1 MFPGFVRSK
10 KAETMMYSSRFLA
23 LALILLAIVLSACAD
38 EHKPS
43 QWSSRDQSI
52 VPTTNDPTALHTTK
66 SSGPP
71 LAVQN
76 PDLQIAAIEVLD
88 QAAVSDDALMRANA
102 IEALQSTTE
111 PLREAVLRGLVDPN
125 EGVRFVA
132 AMSVGRGNLCGVSHL
147 LRPLLED
154 PSNSVRAAAIYAMAS
169 CGDEVDINPL
179 AGYIIS
185 DRSADRAN
193 AAMVL
198 AELGNNTAIPVIRN
212 GMGRDFR
219 SYDPARSRTIDLLM
233 AESLV
238 RLGDRRELEAIRAA
252 LFAPPEHSEMTA
264 LACQML
270 ARLDDRAAIPNMY
283 DLASGEGP
291 RKAGP
296 ELRLVAATALA
307 QLQPDLV
314 PMELVITQLGSEQ
327 PGVRLQVANV
337 LGGLGN
343 PDYEPQLAILLND
356 EDPHVQV
363 ASAAAILKV
372 GQRIAAR

>member
-1 MFPGFVRSK
+1 MIIQC
-10 KAETMMYSSRFLA
+10 SRILA
-23 LALILLAIVLSACAD
+23 LLLISLSAC
-38 EHKPS
+38 ENNSKPG
-43 QWSSRDQSI
+43 QWSTRSQSI
-52 VPTTNDPTALHTTK
+52 IPTTNDPKSLHTAKPT
-66 SSGPP
+66 SPP
-71 LAVQN
+71 LVVQN
-76 PDLQIAAIEVLD
+76 PDLQIAAIDVLD
-88 QAAVSDDALMRANA
+88 QASLSDDALMRANA
-102 IEALQSTTE
+102 IEALQPTTE
-111 PLREAVLRGLVDPN
+111 PLREAALRGLVDPN

-132 AMSVGRGNLCGVSHL
+132 AMSIGRRNLCGVSHL

-154 PSNSVRAAAIYAMAS
+154 PSNSVRAAAIYAIAT

-198 AELGNNTAIPVIRN
+198 AELGNSTAIPVIRN

-270 ARLDDRAAIPNMY
+270 ARLEDRAAIPNMH

-296 ELRLVAATALA
+296 ELRLVASTALA

-314 PMELVITQLGSEQ
+314 PMDLVITQLSSEQ
-327 PGVRLQVANV
+327 PSVRLQVANV
-337 LGGLGN
+337 LGGLGS

-372 GQRIAAR
+372 GQRVAAR